1 MLLGKKVIKMIE
13 IDEKV
18 AKKIQKMEKIRN
30 KMVEKMRKYGEF
42 GVKLKDGSYF
52 FFYGND
58 FVITYDTV
66 TDHVI
71 IEGYRD
77 DKIMF
82 ENWIKV
88 KNIKDIYPSKEGLRR
103 TI

>member
-1 MLLGKKVIKMIE
+1 MSE

-30 KMVEKMRKYGEF
+30 KMMEKMRKYGEF
-42 GVKLKDGSYF
+42 GIELKDGSYF
-52 FFYGND
+52 YFYGSD

-66 TDHVI
+66 TDHII
-71 IEGYRD
+71 IEGYKG
-77 DKIMF
+77 DKIIF

-88 KNIKDIYPSKEGLRR
+88 KNIKDIFPSKEVEKW
-103 TI
+103 INKK